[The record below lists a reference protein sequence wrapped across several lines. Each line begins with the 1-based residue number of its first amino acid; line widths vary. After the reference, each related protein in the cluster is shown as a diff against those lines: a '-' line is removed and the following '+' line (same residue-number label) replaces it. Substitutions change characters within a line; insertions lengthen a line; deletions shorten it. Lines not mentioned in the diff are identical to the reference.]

1 VVGEAVDTA
10 FGELLAALLA
20 RVLISV
26 GGIFELGSAVKVLKD
41 YGVGLATH
49 GQLQAANISLSL
61 SIKYLAVYLAR
72 SGQPRQARSSLIY
85 SDLGPLNVWQRKRL
99 AVKAV
104 DRPADRLCLAF
115 FLAKFSP
122 SLERPGDTPLDVYS
136 ETRPKAFYLPC

>member
-49 GQLQAANISLSL
+49 GQLQPANISLSL

-72 SGQPRQARSSLIY
+72 SSQPRQARSSPMY
-85 SDLGPLNVWQRKRL
+85 SDP
-99 AVKAV
+99 
-104 DRPADRLCLAF
+104 
-115 FLAKFSP
+115 
-122 SLERPGDTPLDVYS
+122 
-136 ETRPKAFYLPC
+136 